1 MDEELV
7 VAGKDHASSDLTA
20 LYRIATL
27 GTGSSD
33 TRVVIHDV
41 IDVVAD
47 ILPGEAAHLFLPQE
61 DDSRF
66 TIYSTE
72 GPDGEVAVSDSG
84 IVGRISINRSGEVVN
99 DVKSDPDSVTQNER
113 IATWRQVIAVPIGG
127 GDDSIAGV
135 LAVTNST
142 RGAFT
147 DEDLRLLSVLG
158 DRVSL
163 SVHNAQLIDA
173 LERQVQELE
182 ALQRLSRLLASTDSL
197 DRVIGDAIRI
207 VQDLV
212 GCGRLALLLHD
223 PEANALVGHGPAIG
237 TSEEELQRLRVSL
250 AQPSLS
256 ASVFRTNTPLMSN
269 EAASDP
275 WVDPTAREI
284 MQMDNLLVVPLAQ
297 GDQALGVLMAVNSD
311 AGQFDD
317 DDMKFLSLIGR
328 QVGAVLEAS
337 LGRQRERDLVRQ
349 LREADRTKSEFVSML
364 AHELKGPMSTVLG
377 FGHTLQQQWE
387 KLPDEKRNQIV
398 GIITKET
405 ERLSRLVTDLLDV
418 SRMESGTLRYEMEP
432 MSIPEIVDSIV
443 EVHTSL
449 QASHAIAIEMPDGLP
464 KTLGD
469 RDRVRQVLIN
479 LLTNATRYSPENS
492 TITVGAEPFDE
503 SYVRVWVRDEGIGI
517 SEEDQ
522 ARVFSKFSMLPK
534 PGWVKKGTGLGLF
547 ITRGIV
553 DAHGGRIWIDSEPGK
568 GSTFSFTLRRA

>member
-1 MDEELV
+1 MEEELRA
-7 VAGKDHASSDLTA
+7 AGQDHESSDLTA

-61 DDSRF
+61 DGARF
-66 TIYSTE
+66 TVYSTD
-72 GPDGEVAVSDSG
+72 GPDAQVAVSDSG
-84 IVGRISINRSGEVVN
+84 IVGRVSINRSGEVVN
-99 DVKSDPDSVTQNER
+99 DVKSDPDSVTQSPQ
-113 IATWRQVIAVPIGG
+113 IATWRQLIAVPVGAGG
-127 GDDSIAGV
+127 ADVAGV

-163 SVHNAQLIDA
+163 SVHNSQLIDA
-173 LERQVQELE
+173 LERQVEELE

-197 DRVIGDAIRI
+197 DRVIGEAIRI

-223 PEANALVGHGPAIG
+223 PETNALVGHGPAIG
-237 TSEEELQRLRVSL
+237 TTEEELERLRVSL

-269 EAASDP
+269 EAATDP
-275 WVDPTAREI
+275 WVDATTREI
-284 MQMDNLLVVPLAQ
+284 MQMDNVLVVPLAQ

-317 DDMKFLSLIGR
+317 DDVKFLSLIGR

-387 KLPDEKRNQIV
+387 KLSDEKRNHIV

-432 MSIPEIVDSIV
+432 ISVPEIVDSIV

-449 QASHAIAIEMPDGLP
+449 QASHAISIEMPDDLP
-464 KTLGD
+464 KALGD
-469 RDRVRQVLIN
+469 RDRIRQVLIN
-479 LLTNATRYSPENS
+479 LLTNATRYSPEHS
-492 TITVGAEPFDE
+492 TIAVGAEPYGD
-503 SYVRVWVRDEGIGI
+503 SHVRLWVRDEGIGI
-517 SEEDQ
+517 SDEDQ

-553 DAHGGRIWIDSEPGK
+553 DAHGGRIWIDSEPAR

>member
-1 MDEELV
+1 MDIERAV
-7 VAGKDHASSDLTA
+7 TTSSHASDDLNA

-27 GTGSSD
+27 GAGSGD
-33 TRVVIHDV
+33 TRVVIQDV
-41 IDVVAD
+41 LEVVAD
-47 ILPGEAAHLFLPQE
+47 ILPCEAAHLFLPQE
-61 DDSRF
+61 DGARF
-66 TIYSTE
+66 TLYSTE
-72 GPDGEVAVSDSG
+72 GPSADIPIADSGVAGRVAV
-84 IVGRISINRSGEVVN
+84 NRSGEVVN
-99 DVKSDPDSVTQNER
+99 DVKADPDSVTNSR
-113 IATWRQVIAVPIGG
+113 RVAAFRQMVAVPIDT
-127 GDDSIAGV
+127 GDAGAGA

-147 DEDLRLLSVLG
+147 DEDLRLLSLLA

-163 SVHNAQLIDA
+163 SVHNSQLIDA

-197 DRVIGDAIRI
+197 ERVIGEAIRI

-212 GCGRLALLLHD
+212 GCGKLVLLLHD
-223 PEANALVGHGPAIG
+223 PASNELVGHGPAFG
-237 TSEEELQRLRVSL
+237 VTDEELGGVRIPLSR
-250 AQPSLS
+250 PSLS
-256 ASVFRTNTPLMSN
+256 ASVYRTNTPLISN
-269 EAASDP
+269 DAPNDP
-275 WVDPTAREI
+275 WVYPDTQKLLQIE
-284 MQMDNLLVVPLAQ
+284 NLLVVPLSTS
-297 GDQALGVLMAVNSD
+297 DQALGVLMAVNSD
-311 AGQFDD
+311 TGQFDD

-328 QVGAVLEAS
+328 QVGAVLEAG

-387 KLPDEKRNQIV
+387 KLSDEKRSQIV

-405 ERLSRLVTDLLDV
+405 ERLARLVTDLLDV

-432 MSIPEIVDSIV
+432 MSIQEVVESIV

-449 QASHAIAIEMPDGLP
+449 QASHAIVLEIPDDVP
-464 KTLGD
+464 KVLGD

-479 LLTNATRYSPENS
+479 LLTNATRYSPENTS
-492 TITVGAEPFDE
+492 ITVGAEPHDE
-503 SYVRVWVRDEGIGI
+503 SFVRIWVRDEGIGI
-517 SEEDQ
+517 PEEDQ

-547 ITRGIV
+547 ITKGIV
-553 DAHGGRIWIDSEPGK
+553 DAHGGRIWIDSASGK
-568 GSTFSFTLRRA
+568 GSTFSLTLKRA